1 MADISL
7 DDLLKKKK
15 EETVAPPSIETFSP
29 EKQVVQVQ
37 RQVEQL
43 TEKELQQVN
52 AIKEAIDVTNSGLS
66 LQYGAPAQKNIAD
79 FSESVLSRVKLK
91 DSGEAGKLLGDL
103 VIKIKGFT
111 PDEDKSFLSKIPV
124 IGTLVEKKD
133 NFIMKYETLSQQIQ
147 KIQTDLDKS
156 KIRLMEDVTMFDNL
170 YEKNLEYF
178 KALQLYIRAGE
189 EKLDELITHTL
200 PKLRDQAAQSTDPM
214 AAQVVSDFEASV
226 SRFEKKVH
234 DLKLSNMIAMQTAP
248 QIRLIQNS
256 DKDLVERIQ
265 SAIYNAIPLWKNQMV
280 IILGLSRQKEA
291 LQQQRAINNTTN
303 ELLKR
308 NAEMLKQN
316 SIEAAKENERSIVD
330 VETLKKVNADLITT
344 IEGIIKV
351 QQDGRTKRQNA
362 ERELVAIEDKLKQAL
377 LKTNQTNVITPAM
390 KKVYPDQ

>member
-1 MADISL
+1 M
-7 DDLLKKKK
+7 
-15 EETVAPPSIETFSP
+15 
-29 EKQVVQVQ
+29 
-37 RQVEQL
+37 
-43 TEKELQQVN
+43 
-52 AIKEAIDVTNSGLS
+52 
-66 LQYGAPAQKNIAD
+66 
-79 FSESVLSRVKLK
+79 LSRVKLK